1 MEQTR
6 DHRWVEGAPEGESAP
21 EYDED
26 GIDLT
31 LLRWMVSLT
40 PTERLQVLQSN
51 VASLQRLL
59 DGRTRG

>member
-6 DHRWVEGAPEGESAP
+6 DHRRVEGAPEGESAP